1 MTVTVYSD
9 GQNSYWNF
17 IDHMVE
23 SWLSRPIIIRSMTQ
37 PRGMTNLIDEG
48 NLLLEK
54 YNASIAWT
62 GAGYELTF
70 ENNEFYMQFLLEW
83 T

>member
-1 MTVTVYSD
+1 
-9 GQNSYWNF
+9 
-17 IDHMVE
+17 
-23 SWLSRPIIIRSMTQ
+23 
-37 PRGMTNLIDEG
+37 MTNLIDEG